1 MAKSVLELQ
10 NAFQLTLKKLKD
22 NNKVLAIFTYGSII

>member
-10 NAFQLTLKKLKD
+10 NAFQLTLKKLLSPIC
-22 NNKVLAIFTYGSII
+22 NIPPL